1 MPRLTLISDTHLG
14 AAPRDVHNANFD
26 AVVAYLNATNP
37 DLVINCGDLSFHGRM
52 RGDDL
57 DLALE
62 AHARVR
68 PQVRFIPGNHD
79 TGDCGPNPYG
89 GWGID
94 EARCA
99 AYRARF
105 GQDWW
110 QQELGD
116 WRVLGLNAQLM
127 GSGLPAE
134 TEQRDWL
141 AQALS
146 DPAQPTL
153 IAIHKPA
160 VFARDDGIEYG
171 LSAVAAPDRAA
182 FMDLVAPKG
191 HGPRIVCSGHVHEYF
206 ARETEGIQVIGV
218 PSTASVHGTVPRH
231 GGTLA
236 LGLIE
241 LSLEGDRVTSRFVT
255 PEGMTHF
262 DIQTQLD
269 VYNALKTTEP
279 AP

>member
-1 MPRLTLISDTHLG
+1 MARLTLISDTHLG

-37 DLVINCGDLSFHGRM
+37 DLVINCGDVSFHGRV

-57 DLALE
+57 DLALD
-62 AHARVR
+62 AHARGNSR
-68 PQVRFIPGNHD
+68 VRFIPGNHD
-79 TGDCGPNPYG
+79 TGDSGPCPYG

-105 GQDWW
+105 GPDWW
-110 QQELGD
+110 QETLGD
-116 WRVLGLNAQLM
+116 WRILGLNTQLM

-141 AQALS
+141 EQALS
-146 DPAQPTL
+146 DTAQPTL
-153 IAIHKPA
+153 VAIHKPA
-160 VFARDDGIEYG
+160 VFPREDTTDYG
-171 LSAVAAPDRAA
+171 LSALAAADRAV

-191 HGPRIVCSGHVHEYF
+191 HGPRVVCSGHVHECF
-206 ARETEGIQVIGV
+206 EREIEGIRVIGV
-218 PSTASVHGTVPRH
+218 PSTASVNGTAPRH

-241 LSLEGDRVTSRFVT
+241 LTLEGDQVTSRFVT
-255 PEGMTHF
+255 PEGMTRF
-262 DIQTQLD
+262 DMQTQLD
-269 VYNALKTTEP
+269 AYNALKTNEP